1 MKLTDNEKE
10 VLTFLMK
17 RGYKYYFKSTY
28 LSDIGRKYKTF
39 LIATKD
45 RPKVLDRHFKVT
57 TFDSPIVD
65 FGASF
70 VDDKIAELPRYGNIA
85 DLLKEEVLDNVEKE
99 YLKNFLAPYR
109 RQGIELFI
117 TKKFSTSFTDI
128 EYLKIDYYIIKNK
141 KTKNIKVRGYICL
154 PPFTPNTMYKG
165 MTLERVYSY
174 DELFN

>member
-28 LSDIGRKYKTF
+28 LSDISRKYKTF

-45 RPKVLDRHFKVT
+45 RHTKVLDRHFKVT
-57 TFDSPIVD
+57 TFDFPLVG
-65 FGASF
+65 FGAPF

-109 RQGIELFI
+109 RQGMNLYI
-117 TKKFSTSFTDI
+117 TKK
-128 EYLKIDYYIIKNK
+128 IKNPI
-141 KTKNIKVRGYICL
+141 TNTEWLEIGYYFIKVKEKINGGIFL
-154 PPFTPNTMYKG
+154 PPFKANTMYKG
-165 MTLERVYSY
+165 MELNKTYSY
-174 DELFN
+174 NELFH